1 MPKLT
6 MPKKSTS
13 IDMTALCDFTLLLL
27 TFFIMSSNFKPQEVV
42 EVRTPASTST
52 KEIPMGFMQITVDKS
67 GRIFFE
73 LDNYNL
79 KRNTIEEINTSKNIN
94 LSEKEI
100 NAFVNGSAVGV
111 PFTQLKSYLG
121 MKPEDQAALNKSID
135 GIPADTTGGSFTNN
149 ELAYWV
155 QTVRYQ
161 ANLLEMDPPR
171 IVIKVDGDAPY
182 NLTNRVIATLGK
194 LKIFRFSFI
203 TNPKG
208 VPVGTALFEQQQNGG
223 SNAATTEAAN

>member
-6 MPKKSTS
+6 MPKKSTA

-52 KEIPMGFMQITVDKS
+52 KEIPMGFMQITVDKG

-79 KRNTIEEINTSKNIN
+79 KRNTIEEINRSKNIN
-94 LSEKEI
+94 LSEQEI
-100 NAFVNGSAVGV
+100 NAYVNGGAIGV
-111 PFTQLKSYLG
+111 PFTQLKSYLS
-121 MKPEDQAALNKSID
+121 MDASQQSALNKTVD
-135 GIPADTTGGSFTNN
+135 GIPADTTGGGFTNN

-182 NLTNRVIATLGK
+182 NLTNKVVSTLGK

-203 TNPKG
+203 TNAKS
-208 VPVGTALFEQQQNGG
+208 VPPGTALFEKQQSG
-223 SNAATTEAAN
+223 ATAPAEATN